1 LSYKVDKGLW
11 DVIAYH
17 TNDLFEGDEPVQA
30 IREKIEYE
38 NPLLSLKIW
47 QSMRHNHGGV
57 SWHYHP
63 ECELM
68 LVQEGFLTVDLSNET
83 LELGPGE
90 VVILGNS
97 QLHRDHSPEG
107 VLKYIVLQF
116 DLNNYFDQSTIP
128 YLQYFNET
136 KVPLSA
142 MNYIFRENPEARLA
156 AAECIAQIHQEAL
169 EKQSGYELAVNMLI
183 KKLLLI
189 LIRNDSRGLLAD
201 QDRIERIR
209 LKPVLDYVE
218 ARIDERIAV
227 EDACRLANMS
237 YYYFVK
243 FFKKIM
249 GQSFTEYVNFRKIKR
264 AEQLLLTR
272 DISVSEVG
280 DQIGMANMAHFY
292 KMFKRFNG
300 CSPKE
305 FQRKMLAW
313 GR

>member
-1 LSYKVDKGLW
+1 M
-11 DVIAYH
+11 
-17 TNDLFEGDEPVQA
+17 QA
-30 IREKIEYE
+30 VREKIEYE

-47 QSMRHNHGGV
+47 QSTRNEVGNIT
-57 SWHYHP
+57 WHYHP

-68 LVQEGFLTVDLSNET
+68 LVKSGKLDIDLSDET
-83 LELGPGE
+83 YTLQAGD

-97 QLHRDHSPEG
+97 QLHRDRNTGGH
-107 VLKYIVLQF
+107 LDYIVLQF
-116 DLNNYFDQSTIP
+116 DLNTFFDQSTIP

-136 KVPLSA
+136 KVPLST
-142 MNYIFRENPEARLA
+142 MNYVFRENPQANEE
-156 AAECIAQIHQEAL
+156 AAECIRQILQEAIGK
-169 EKQSGYELAVNMLI
+169 ESGYELAVNLLI

-189 LIRNDSRGLLAD
+189 LIRNDTRGLLAD
-201 QDRIERIR
+201 QDRVERIR
-209 LKPVLDYVE
+209 LKPVLDFVE
-218 ARIDERIAV
+218 TSIDDRIAV
-227 EDACRLANMS
+227 EDACKLANMS

-249 GQSFTEYVNFRKIKR
+249 GLSFTEYVNFRKIKR

-272 DISVSEVG
+272 DMSVTEVG

-313 GR
+313 GRR

>member
-1 LSYKVDKGLW
+1 
-11 DVIAYH
+11 
-17 TNDLFEGDEPVQA
+17 VQA
-30 IREKIEYE
+30 VREKIEYE

-47 QSMRHNHGGV
+47 QMTRNDPGSVN
-57 SWHYHP
+57 WHYHP
-63 ECELM
+63 ECELL
-68 LVQEGFLTVDLSNET
+68 LVQRGRLDIDLSEDT
-83 LELGPGE
+83 YTMEDGD

-97 QLHRDHSPEG
+97 QLHRDRNSGGFLE
-107 VLKYIVLQF
+107 YIVLQF
-116 DLNNYFDQSTIP
+116 DLHTFFDQSTIP

-142 MNYIFRENPEARLA
+142 MNYVFRENKEACNEA
-156 AAECIAQIHQEAL
+156 ADSIRQIHQEAL
-169 EKQSGYELAVNMLI
+169 RKESGYELAVNMLI

-189 LIRNDSRGLLAD
+189 LIRNDNRGLLAD
-201 QDRIERIR
+201 QDRVERIR
-209 LKPVLDYVE
+209 LKPVLDFVE
-218 ARIDERIAV
+218 AKLDDRIAV
-227 EDACRLANMS
+227 VDACRLANMS

-243 FFKKIM
+243 FFKRIM
-249 GQSFTEYVNFRKIKR
+249 GLSFTEYVNFRKIKR

-272 DISVSEVG
+272 DMSVTEIG

-313 GR
+313 GRA

>member
-1 LSYKVDKGLW
+1 MQPL
-11 DVIAYH
+11 
-17 TNDLFEGDEPVQA
+17 
-30 IREKIEYE
+30 REKIEYE

-47 QSMRHNHGGV
+47 QSTRRNHGEV

-68 LVQEGFLTVDLSNET
+68 LVQEGNLTVDLSDET
-83 LELGPGE
+83 FELGPGDI
-90 VVILGNS
+90 VILGNS
-97 QLHRDHSPEG
+97 QLHRDHSAEG
-107 VLKYIVLQF
+107 ILRYIVLQF
-116 DLNNYFDQSTIP
+116 DLTNYFDQSTIP

-142 MNYIFRENPEARLA
+142 MNYIFRENPEARSSV
-156 AAECIAQIHQEAL
+156 AECISQIHREAS

-189 LIRNDSRGLLAD
+189 LIRNDTRGLLAD

-209 LKPVLDYVE
+209 LKPVLDFVE
-218 ARIDERIAV
+218 ANIDGRIAV
-227 EDACRLANMS
+227 EEVCGLANMS

-280 DQIGMANMAHFY
+280 DLIGMANMAHFY

-313 GR
+313 GRG

>member
-1 LSYKVDKGLW
+1 M
-11 DVIAYH
+11 
-17 TNDLFEGDEPVQA
+17 QA
-30 IREKIEYE
+30 VREKIEYE

-47 QSMRHNHGGV
+47 QATRSEIGNIA
-57 SWHYHP
+57 WHYHP

-68 LVQEGFLTVDLSNET
+68 LVKSGKLDIDLSDVTYT
-83 LELGPGE
+83 LQAGD

-97 QLHRDHSPEG
+97 QLHRDRNTG
-107 VLKYIVLQF
+107 GFLDYIVLQF
-116 DLNNYFDQSTIP
+116 DLNTFFDQSTIP

-136 KVPLSA
+136 KVPLST
-142 MNYIFRENPEARLA
+142 MNYVFRENPQANEE
-156 AAECIAQIHQEAL
+156 AAECIRQILQEAIDK
-169 EKQSGYELAVNMLI
+169 ESGYELAVNLLI

-189 LIRNDSRGLLAD
+189 LIRNDTRGLLAD
-201 QDRIERIR
+201 QDRVERIR

-218 ARIDERIAV
+218 TNIDDRIAV
-227 EDACRLANMS
+227 EDACKLANMS

-249 GQSFTEYVNFRKIKR
+249 GLSFTEYVNFRKIKR

-272 DISVSEVG
+272 DMSVTEVG

-313 GR
+313 GRR

>member
-1 LSYKVDKGLW
+1 LQPLK
-11 DVIAYH
+11 
-17 TNDLFEGDEPVQA
+17 
-30 IREKIEYE
+30 EKIEYE

-47 QSMRHNHGGV
+47 QMLRRNSGSV

-63 ECELM
+63 ECELI
-68 LVQEGFLTVDLSNET
+68 LVQEGFLTVDLGEET
-83 LELGPGE
+83 FGLGEGD
-90 VVILGNS
+90 VVILGSS
-97 QLHRDHSPEG
+97 QLHRDHNPEG
-107 VLKYIVLQF
+107 GLKYIVLQF

-142 MNYIFRENPEARLA
+142 MNYIFRENPEARRE
-156 AAECIAQIHQEAL
+156 AAECIRQLHREAVDKL
-169 EKQSGYELAVNMLI
+169 GGYELAVNMLI

-189 LIRNDSRGLLAD
+189 LIRNDTRGLLAD

-209 LKPVLDYVE
+209 LKPVLDFVE
-218 ARIDERIAV
+218 ANIDGRIAV
-227 EDACRLANMS
+227 EEVCGLANMS

-264 AEQLLLTR
+264 AEQVLLTR
-272 DISVSEVG
+272 DVSVSEVG
-280 DQIGMANMAHFY
+280 DLIGMANMAHFY

-313 GR
+313 GRG

>member
-1 LSYKVDKGLW
+1 M
-11 DVIAYH
+11 
-17 TNDLFEGDEPVQA
+17 QA
-30 IREKIEYE
+30 VREKIEYE

-47 QSMRHNHGGV
+47 QSTRNEVGNIA
-57 SWHYHP
+57 WHYHP

-68 LVQEGFLTVDLSNET
+68 LVKSGKLDIDLSDESYT
-83 LELGPGE
+83 LQAGD

-97 QLHRDHSPEG
+97 QLHRDRNTG
-107 VLKYIVLQF
+107 GFLDYIVLQF
-116 DLNNYFDQSTIP
+116 DLNTFFDQSTIP

-136 KVPLSA
+136 KVPLST
-142 MNYIFRENPEARLA
+142 MNYVFRENPQANEE
-156 AAECIAQIHQEAL
+156 AAECIRQILQEAIGK
-169 EKQSGYELAVNMLI
+169 ESGYELAVNLLI

-189 LIRNDSRGLLAD
+189 LIRNDTRGLLAD
-201 QDRIERIR
+201 QDRVERIR
-209 LKPVLDYVE
+209 LKPVLDFVE
-218 ARIDERIAV
+218 TNIDDRIAV
-227 EDACRLANMS
+227 EDACKLANMS

-249 GQSFTEYVNFRKIKR
+249 GLSFTEYVNFRKIKR

-272 DISVSEVG
+272 DMSVTEVG

-313 GR
+313 GRR

>member
-1 LSYKVDKGLW
+1 M
-11 DVIAYH
+11 
-17 TNDLFEGDEPVQA
+17 QA
-30 IREKIEYE
+30 VREKIEYE

-47 QSMRHNHGGV
+47 QATRSEIGNIA
-57 SWHYHP
+57 WHYHP

-68 LVQEGFLTVDLSNET
+68 LVKSGKLDIDLSDET
-83 LELGPGE
+83 YTLQAGD

-97 QLHRDHSPEG
+97 QLHRDRNTG
-107 VLKYIVLQF
+107 GFLDYIVLQF
-116 DLNNYFDQSTIP
+116 DLNTFFDQSTIP

-136 KVPLSA
+136 KVPLST
-142 MNYIFRENPEARLA
+142 MNYVFRENPQANEE
-156 AAECIAQIHQEAL
+156 AAECIRQILQEAIAK
-169 EKQSGYELAVNMLI
+169 ESGYELAVNLLI

-189 LIRNDSRGLLAD
+189 LIRNDTRGLLAD
-201 QDRIERIR
+201 QDRVERIR

-218 ARIDERIAV
+218 TNIDDRIAV
-227 EDACRLANMS
+227 EDACKLANMS

-249 GQSFTEYVNFRKIKR
+249 GLSFTEYVNFRKIKR

-272 DISVSEVG
+272 DMSVTEVG

-313 GR
+313 GRR

>member
-1 LSYKVDKGLW
+1 
-11 DVIAYH
+11 
-17 TNDLFEGDEPVQA
+17 VQA
-30 IREKIEYE
+30 VREKIEYE

-47 QSMRHNHGGV
+47 QIDRENMGPRTIP
-57 SWHYHP
+57 WHYHP
-63 ECELM
+63 ECELL
-68 LVQEGFLTVDLSNET
+68 LVQRGNLDIDLSDESYAIT
-83 LELGPGE
+83 EGD
-90 VVILGNS
+90 VFILGNS
-97 QLHRDHSPEG
+97 QLHRDRNIGQS
-107 VLKYIVLQF
+107 LNYIVLQF
-116 DLNNYFDQSTIP
+116 DLHTFFDQSTIP

-142 MNYIFRENPEARLA
+142 MNYVFRENVEARNA
-156 AAECIAQIHQEAL
+156 AADCIQQIHQEAL
-169 EKQSGYELAVNMLI
+169 RKESGYELAVNMLI

-189 LIRNDSRGLLAD
+189 LIRNDTRGLLAN
-201 QDRIERIR
+201 QDRVERIR
-209 LKPVLDYVE
+209 LKPVLDFVE
-218 ARIDERIAV
+218 SHIDDRIAV
-227 EDACRLANMS
+227 EEASRLANMS

-249 GQSFTEYVNFRKIKR
+249 GLSFTEYVNFRKIKR

-272 DISVSEVG
+272 DLSVTEVG

-313 GR
+313 GRV

>member
-1 LSYKVDKGLW
+1 MQHL
-11 DVIAYH
+11 
-17 TNDLFEGDEPVQA
+17 
-30 IREKIEYE
+30 REKIEYE

-47 QSMRHNHGGV
+47 MSTRRRHGEVG
-57 SWHYHP
+57 WHYHP

-68 LVQEGFLTVDLSNET
+68 LVQEGTLTVYLSDESF
-83 LELGPGE
+83 ELGPGDI
-90 VVILGNS
+90 VILGSS

-107 VLKYIVLQF
+107 LLKYVVLQF
-116 DLNNYFDQSTIP
+116 DLHNYFDQSTIP

-142 MNYIFRENPEARLA
+142 MNYIFRENPEARSEA
-156 AAECIAQIHQEAL
+156 GECIRQIHQEASD
-169 EKQSGYELAVNMLI
+169 KQSGYELAVNMLI

-189 LIRNDSRGLLAD
+189 LIRNDTRGLLAD
-201 QDRIERIR
+201 QDRVERIR
-209 LKPVLDYVE
+209 LKPVLDFVE
-218 ARIDERIAV
+218 ANIAGRISV
-227 EDACRLANMS
+227 EEVCGLANMS

-243 FFKKIM
+243 FFKKMM

-280 DQIGMANMAHFY
+280 DLIGMANMAHFY

-313 GR
+313 GRG

>member
-1 LSYKVDKGLW
+1 M
-11 DVIAYH
+11 
-17 TNDLFEGDEPVQA
+17 QA
-30 IREKIEYE
+30 VREMIEYE

-47 QSMRHNHGGV
+47 QTTRGG
-57 SWHYHP
+57 SGSNIGWHYHP
-63 ECELM
+63 ECELL
-68 LVQEGFLTVDLSNET
+68 LVQSGQLNVDLSDET
-83 LELGPGE
+83 YSMQAGDI
-90 VVILGNS
+90 VILGNS
-97 QLHRDHSPEG
+97 QLHRDHNPG
-107 VLKYIVLQF
+107 GLLNYIVLQF
-116 DLNNYFDQSTIP
+116 DLKTYFDQSTIP

-142 MNYIFRENPEARLA
+142 MNYIFRENMEARDA
-156 AAECIAQIHQEAL
+156 ASECIREIHQEAINK
-169 EKQSGYELAVNMLI
+169 ESGYELAVNMLI

-189 LIRNDSRGLLAD
+189 LIRNDNRGLLAD
-201 QDRIERIR
+201 QDRVERIR
-209 LKPVLDYVE
+209 LKPVLDFVE
-218 ARIDERIAV
+218 SHIEDRITV
-227 EDACRLANMS
+227 EDACGLANMS

-249 GQSFTEYVNFRKIKR
+249 GLSFTEYVNFRKIKR

-272 DISVSEVG
+272 DMSVTEIG

-313 GR
+313 GRN

>member
-1 LSYKVDKGLW
+1 MQ
-11 DVIAYH
+11 
-17 TNDLFEGDEPVQA
+17 PV
-30 IREKIEYE
+30 REKIEYE

-47 QSMRHNHGGV
+47 QVTRDVGPGHIT
-57 SWHYHP
+57 WHYHP
-63 ECELM
+63 ECELL
-68 LVQEGFLTVDLSNET
+68 LVQRGR
-83 LELGPGE
+83 LEIDYSDESYSMEDGD

-97 QLHRDHSPEG
+97 QLHRDRTEG
-107 VLKYIVLQF
+107 GLLDYIVLQF
-116 DLNNYFDQSTIP
+116 DLNTFFDQSTIP

-142 MNYIFRENPEARLA
+142 MNYIFRENTEARNE
-156 AAECIAQIHQEAL
+156 AAECIRQIHKEAL
-169 EKQSGYELAVNMLI
+169 MKESGYELAVNMLI

-189 LIRNDSRGLLAD
+189 LIRNDKKGLLAN
-201 QDRIERIR
+201 QDRVERIR
-209 LKPVLDYVE
+209 LKPVLDFVE
-218 ARIDERIAV
+218 SRIDDRIAV
-227 EDACRLANMS
+227 EDASKLANMS

-249 GQSFTEYVNFRKIKR
+249 GLSFTEYVNFRKIKR

-272 DISVSEVG
+272 DLSVSEIG

-313 GR
+313 GRV